1 MLVLLKT
8 IFGIFTI
15 SVHVA
20 QRLEY
25 LTGHQKATG
34 CTYVFGMCRIPL
46 YRIPDLTG

>member
-15 SVHVA
+15 SVNVA

-34 CTYVFGMCRIPL
+34 CTHTRDV
-46 YRIPDLTG
+46 PDPDTGIR